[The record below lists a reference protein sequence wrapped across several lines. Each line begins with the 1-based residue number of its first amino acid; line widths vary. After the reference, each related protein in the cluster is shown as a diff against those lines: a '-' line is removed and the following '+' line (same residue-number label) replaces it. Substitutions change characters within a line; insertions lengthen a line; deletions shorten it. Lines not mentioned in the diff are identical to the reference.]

1 MNYLKIPG
9 VVAALLLLAA
19 CSWGPLTVSHKYG
32 HLPKIY
38 METPVGDLKFRIK
51 GSDTVLLRLKKKFN

>member
-1 MNYLKIPG
+1 MNYLKIPA

-19 CSWGPLTVSHKYG
+19 CTWGPLTVSHKYG

-38 METPVGDLKFRIK
+38 METPVEDLRFRIY
-51 GSDTVLLRLKKKFN
+51 SFDTVHLRLKKKFN